1 MEYELDQ
8 FDLKVVYFD
17 EVANNEF
24 GAFAQLYFAISEYV
38 TFFHNCFGVAASFGN
53 SERLE

>member
-1 MEYELDQ
+1 MESKLDQ